1 MESVLSALT
10 WGIALGLFVG
20 KQIGVL
26 GTVWI
31 LENVGFPRPAGS
43 TWWQVYGVAS
53 LCGIGFT
60 MSLFV
65 GALALP
71 AEMQP
76 EIRLGVLLGSI
87 LSALLAFVVLR
98 RAKA

>member
-1 MESVLSALT
+1 
-10 WGIALGLFVG
+10 
-20 KQIGVL
+20 
-26 GTVWI
+26 
-31 LENVGFPRPAGS
+31 
-43 TWWQVYGVAS
+43 VAS

-87 LSALLAFVVLR
+87 LSALLAFMVLR